1 MSAQDKISQ
10 NNSTQRQPT
19 GYQQNEMPHGNHN
32 KRSKKWKSKR
42 TPNSQETKSVPSK
55 RWSKGETRKETH
67 HHGKLLRGTQLHGNT
82 RTRKRPHYGQS
93 TPARRKRNSHDQRN
107 DRFRSN
113 RRLYRPRSLQQT
125 RDQVDQNKKPKR
137 DLPCGREAK
146 RYGTSHP
153 YDESTYGH

>member
-1 MSAQDKISQ
+1 
-10 NNSTQRQPT
+10 
-19 GYQQNEMPHGNHN
+19 MPHGNHD
-32 KRSKKWKSKR
+32 KGYKKWKSRRK
-42 TPNSQETKSVPSK
+42 PNSRETKNGPSK
-55 RWSKGETRKETH
+55 RWSEGQTRKETH

-82 RTRKRPHYGQS
+82 RTRKRPHYGQN

-125 RDQVDQNKKPKR
+125 RDQDDQSKKPKR
-137 DLPCGREAK
+137 DLPRGRETK